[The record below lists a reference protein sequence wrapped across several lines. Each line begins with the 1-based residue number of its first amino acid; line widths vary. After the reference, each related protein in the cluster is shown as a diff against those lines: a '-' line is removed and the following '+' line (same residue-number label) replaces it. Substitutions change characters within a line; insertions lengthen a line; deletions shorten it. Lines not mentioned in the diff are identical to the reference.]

1 MKVKHFLFAL
11 ITATVLFPL
20 VAGAALIYPTYTT
33 TNGEVNLVAGLTNLS
48 SVTAIGTVNQSVGI
62 DYITDSSWSATGIA
76 NLGSSGGT
84 LAGTFGGANYFA
96 SSNNVILIGSANSL
110 GNPAWGSWT
119 VRMLLSND
127 NYSSPFNYTNSNL
140 VNNTNPAAALV
151 ANNSFFIN
159 SSGNLA
165 TATPLNTYYQLLDIA
180 VFDTGNI
187 GVKGIEL
194 SSMGS
199 SYPDIS
205 YIGVTATATPIPEP
219 GTWAAMAIFAGGA
232 AYVGWR
238 RRRLRTL

>member
-1 MKVKHFLFAL
+1 MKKIPLGIAL
-11 ITATVLFPL
+11 LVAGVAFSPL
-20 VAGAALIYPTYTT
+20 VATAQSTYTT
-33 TNGEVNLVAGLTNLS
+33 LNDTLNLVAGLTNLT
-48 SVTAIGTVNQSVGI
+48 SVTAIGTTNQSVGI
-62 DYITDSSWSATGIA
+62 NYITDSSWSATGIA

-119 VRMLLSND
+119 VRMLLSD
-127 NYSSPFNYTNSNL
+127 DTYSSSFSYTNSNL
-140 VNNTNPAAALV
+140 VNNTISAAALD

-165 TATPLNTYYQLLDIA
+165 TATPLNTYYQQLNIA
-180 VFDTGNI
+180 DFDTGNI

-199 SYPDIS
+199 AFPDIS
-205 YIGVTATATPIPEP
+205 YIGVTSPVPEP
-219 GTWAAMAIFAGGA
+219 STYALLALSAAGLGG
-232 AYVGWR
+232 YVLR
-238 RRRLRTL
+238 RRRK

>member
-1 MKVKHFLFAL
+1 MKNKSLPTVSLVAAL
-11 ITATVLFPL
+11 MFSPL
-20 VAGAALIYPTYTT
+20 VAIAQSTYTT
-33 TNGEVNLVAGLTNLS
+33 PSGELNLVAGLTNLT
-48 SVTAIGTVNQSVGI
+48 SVTAIGTTNQSVGI
-62 DYITDSSWSATGIA
+62 NYITDSSWSATGIA
-76 NLGSSGGT
+76 NLGSSGGS

-127 NYSSPFNYTNSNL
+127 NYSSPFSYTNSNL
-140 VNNTNPAAALV
+140 VNNTISAAALD

-165 TATPLNTYYQLLDIA
+165 TATPLNTYFQQLNIA
-180 VFDTGNI
+180 DFDTGNI

-199 SYPDIS
+199 PFPDIS
-205 YIGVTATATPIPEP
+205 YIGVTSPVPEP
-219 GTWAAMAIFAGGA
+219 STYAMALAGVACGG
-232 AYVGWR
+232 YTMWR
-238 RRRLRTL
+238 RRKRA